1 MEWAQRSDEGVR
13 RDSGVSRA
21 AESRYRRYRRY
32 RKVFILTESFTFF
45 FVNINGNFVKINW
58 KCVTETENWK
68 PLIKRVNSA
77 LFPKV
82 MHVSIPKRTIGTLW
96 FHFLL
101 EVFALFYRKFC
112 KILRNF
118 TESFKF
124 LNCGTG
130 KVLLFCN
137 SVPKYWYLQMI
148 TLLRYISVV
157 ADNHTF
163 IPKVY
168 SCRLSLLLIFFS
180 CSSIGLCTTYDPGP
194 PKL

>member
-1 MEWAQRSDEGVR
+1 M
-13 RDSGVSRA
+13 
-21 AESRYRRYRRY
+21 
-32 RKVFILTESFTFF
+32 KV
-45 FVNINGNFVKINW
+45 NW

-112 KILRNF
+112 RKILRTF

-137 SVPKYWYLQMI
+137 PARRIEYHRARIHRRWYFLPPLWHPYCSLCFSFYSCFFLPCWINMLFIILLVLATKKLNLKLYWNI
-148 TLLRYISVV
+148 WTVLLRPGLLT
-157 ADNHTF
+157 DC
-163 IPKVY
+163 PKM
-168 SCRLSLLLIFFS
+168 
-180 CSSIGLCTTYDPGP
+180 
-194 PKL
+194 